1 MTEPDRP
8 SLYYAS
14 ARDKRRARGEKLFT
28 SLGFLSI
35 SAASII
41 LAGIIGAIVFLG
53 SGAFVRYE
61 VDLKIYLDEAIVDP
75 NGTRDEIDLRTADYR
90 GLIRES
96 LREMVNDADNGKEIM
111 GLQSLVSPGA
121 EFDLVRKV
129 TAHPDI
135 IGTNVL
141 IRAALSDDADQ
152 YLKRG
157 RRDNTGRL
165 DEHQKLWLQLFDE
178 QNVLH
183 KSFNLRFLSGGD
195 SAEPEL
201 AGVAAGVIGSFLALI
216 IALAIAVPAGIATAV
231 YLEEFAPK
239 NRIAD
244 FVEVTINNLAAV
256 PSIVFGLLGL
266 AILINTMG
274 MPRSAPVVGGIVLA
288 LMTLPTVIIASRAAI
303 RSVPSTI
310 YEGALS
316 VGASRMQA
324 VTDHVLPAS
333 APGIL
338 TGVIIGLAQAL
349 GETAPLL
356 MIGMVAFVVTP
367 PASFTDP
374 SSALPVL
381 IYLWAES
388 PERAFIEKTAGAA
401 LVLLLFLVSLNLTA
415 IWLRH
420 KFKVKGI

>member
-1 MTEPDRP
+1 MTDQKTA
-8 SLYYAS
+8 SLFIAS
-14 ARDKRRARGEKLFT
+14 PRDKRRAAGEAVFKSF
-28 SLGFLSI
+28 GFLAI
-35 SAASII
+35 AFASVV
-41 LAGIIGAIVFLG
+41 LMAIIGAIVGLG
-53 SGAFVRYE
+53 SSAFLRHDVALSIE
-61 VDLKIYLDEAIVDP
+61 LNTEIIDP
-75 NGTRDEIDLRTADYR
+75 DGTKDPSILRTADYR

-96 LREMVNDADNGKEIM
+96 LLAAFPGVSEKKDILD
-111 GLQSLVSPGA
+111 LQALISPGA
-121 EFDLVRKV
+121 EFDLVRRV
-129 TAHPDI
+129 VAEPEL
-135 IGTNVL
+135 IGQRIT
-141 IRAALSDDADQ
+141 ISAPLSDDADQ
-152 YLKRG
+152 YFKRG
-157 RRDNTGRL
+157 RKPPSGRL
-165 DEHQKLWLQLFDE
+165 SEKQIGWLEALDDEGLVSRK
-178 QNVLH
+178 
-183 KSFNLRFLSGGD
+183 FNGRFLTGGD
-195 SAEPEL
+195 SSEPEL

-216 IALAIAVPAGIATAV
+216 IAMAISVPAGVATAV

-244 FVEVTINNLAAV
+244 FVEVNINNLAAV

-266 AILINTMG
+266 AIIINGFG

-288 LMTLPTVIIASRAAI
+288 LMTLPTIIIAARAAI

-316 VGASRMQA
+316 VGASRLQA

-367 PASFTDP
+367 PASFVDP

-401 LVLLLFLVSLNLTA
+401 LVLLLFLVTLNLIA